1 MTAPKN
7 GQARSSRPKPKPAH
21 PHFVKAIVQVVG
33 VVIKD
38 GKAEEVVSNQVAVS
52 AAEWDSFAAGL
63 IANFEAQ
70 AVEAT
75 TEKADLP

>member
-7 GQARSSRPKPKPAH
+7 GRATPKPAPLH

-38 GKAEEVVSNQVAVS
+38 GKATEVLSPQVAVP
-52 AAEWDSFAAGL
+52 AAEWDDFATGL
-63 IANFEAQ
+63 IEGFEAQ
-70 AVEAT
+70 
-75 TEKADLP
+75 DISQP